1 MKRVFAALLALVMCL
16 SLCACG
22 GLGKVELPPVPTAET
37 VVVPTE
43 APQETETPDADPHL
57 QLRDPRGH
65 R

>member
-37 VVVPTE
+37 V
-43 APQETETPDADPHL
+43 
-57 QLRDPRGH
+57 QLSPGARIFTKRP
-65 R
+65 